1 MQSPDPESSYRALQS
16 RDREFDGRLFF
27 GIRSTG
33 IYCRPICPAKTAKF
47 ENCGC
52 FFSAA
57 AAQAAGFRP
66 CLRCRPEIAPETPGG
81 GEDSDTVV
89 RALATISEGYLDG
102 EESKV
107 ARLAAQVGVD
117 ESQLQQLFE
126 ERVGAS
132 PSSVAQTRRILF
144 AKQLIHETDLS
155 MTDVAAAAGFDSLQT
170 LTNTFEKLFHR
181 QPADLR
187 HRRHNRS
194 LPKTSS
200 AASLFIS
207 YRPPYD
213 WEHILSHLQARAIDG
228 IEEILSGSYRRTFS
242 YEGGSGIIHAS
253 NNPIRRG
260 LDVKIHFPSVRSLA
274 PVLLRLRHLFDV
286 HADITAIEKHLSSD
300 KQLAKLIEKWPGL
313 RVPGAWDGFE
323 LAVRAVLGQQIT
335 VRSAQQLAGKLVR
348 VCHGPSEN
356 LQDES
361 LKYVFPSPSQ
371 LAAADLTLIGM
382 PDSRRNTLRSLAAA
396 VMEDPAF
403 FDVAGSLDVI
413 LRKLRAV
420 PGIGEWTAQ
429 YIALRAF
436 RKTDAFP
443 ATDVVIL
450 RGAKVLRGI
459 VVSPDELVQQ
469 AEKWRPWRAYA
480 AQHLWVA
487 GGEKPSSS

>member
-16 RDREFDGRLFF
+16 RDRTFDGRLFF
-27 GIRSTG
+27 GIASTG
-33 IYCRPICPAKTAKF
+33 IYCRPICPAKTARS
-47 ENCGC
+47 ENCRC
-52 FFSAA
+52 FSSAA

-66 CLRCRPEIAPETPGG
+66 CLRCRPESAPATPNF
-81 GEDSDTVV
+81 EESPDSVL
-89 RALATISEGYLDG
+89 RALAMISEGYLDG
-102 EESKV
+102 EGSNV
-107 ARLAAQVGVD
+107 DRLAAQAGVG

-126 ERVGAS
+126 EHVGAS
-132 PSSVAQTRRILF
+132 PSSVAQTRRVLF

-170 LTNTFEKLFHR
+170 LTNTFKKLFHR

-187 HRRHNRS
+187 HRKHNRS
-194 LPKTSS
+194 VPETSS
-200 AASLFIS
+200 TVSLFIS

-213 WEHILSHLQARAIDG
+213 WDHILSHLRARAIDG
-228 IEEILSGSYRRTFS
+228 VEQIISGSYKRTFS
-242 YEGGSGIIHAS
+242 FEGSSGMIHVS
-253 NNPIRRG
+253 NNPARSG
-260 LDVKIHFPSVRSLA
+260 LDVQIHFPSVRSLA
-274 PVLLRLRHLFDV
+274 PVLLRLRRLFDV
-286 HADITAIEKHLSSD
+286 YADITAIEKHLSND
-300 KQLAKLIEKWPGL
+300 KQLASLIEKWPGL

-323 LAVRAVLGQQIT
+323 LAVRAILGQQIT

-348 VCHGPSEN
+348 LCHGPSED
-356 LQDES
+356 LQDNS
-361 LKYVFPSPSQ
+361 LKYIFPSPSQ
-371 LAAADLTLIGM
+371 LAAADFTEIGM
-382 PDSRRNTLRSLAAA
+382 PDSRRKTLKSLAAA

-403 FDVAGSLDVI
+403 FEVAGSLNVI

-450 RGAKVLRGI
+450 RGAKLLRGI
-459 VVSPDELVQQ
+459 VMGPDELVHQ
-469 AEKWRPWRAYA
+469 AEQWRPWRAYA

-487 GGEKPSSS
+487 GGERPSSS

>member
-1 MQSPDPESSYRALQS
+1 M
-16 RDREFDGRLFF
+16 
-27 GIRSTG
+27 
-33 IYCRPICPAKTAKF
+33 
-47 ENCGC
+47 
-52 FFSAA
+52 
-57 AAQAAGFRP
+57 
-66 CLRCRPEIAPETPGG
+66 
-81 GEDSDTVV
+81 
-89 RALATISEGYLDG
+89 ISEGHLDG
-102 EESKV
+102 EESNV
-107 ARLAAQVGVD
+107 DRLAAQAGVG

-126 ERVGAS
+126 EYVGAS
-132 PSSVAQTRRILF
+132 PTSVAQTRRGLF

-170 LTNTFEKLFHR
+170 LTKTFKKLFHR

-187 HRRHNRS
+187 HRRPNQRH
-194 LPKTSS
+194 PGTSS
-200 AASLFIS
+200 TVSLFIS

-213 WEHILSHLQARAIDG
+213 WDHILSHLQARAIDG
-228 IEEILSGSYRRTFS
+228 VEQVISGSYKRTFS
-242 YEGGSGIIHAS
+242 FEGSSGMIHVS
-253 NNPIRRG
+253 NNPVRTG

-274 PVLLRLRHLFDV
+274 PVLLRLRHMFDV
-286 HADITAIEKHLSSD
+286 HADISAIEKHLSND
-300 KQLAKLIEKWPGL
+300 KGLAKLIEKWPGL

-335 VRSAQQLAGKLVR
+335 VRNAQQLAGKLVKL
-348 VCHGPSEN
+348 CHGPSGD
-356 LQDES
+356 LQDNPV
-361 LKYVFPSPSQ
+361 KYVFPSPSQ
-371 LAAADLTLIGM
+371 LAAADLTEIGM
-382 PDSRRNTLRSLAAA
+382 PDSRRNTLKSLAAA
-396 VMEDPAF
+396 VMENPAF
-403 FDVAGSLDVI
+403 FEAAGSLDVI

-459 VVSPDELVQQ
+459 VVGPDELIHQ

-487 GGEKPSSS
+487 GGERPSSS